1 MSEESLVR
9 VMSKRT
15 TSKTSVDSGSANV
28 ESGST
33 ESKAE
38 KTKVAA
44 VCTSCGEIYA
54 AEKLSDGEV
63 RPIGRK
69 DGCRCGVGTF
79 EAIGTGAAN

>member
-1 MSEESLVR
+1 
-9 VMSKRT
+9 MSKTT
-15 TSKTSVDSGSANV
+15 TSKTSVDSR
-28 ESGST
+28 ST
-33 ESKAE
+33 ESEAE

-54 AEKLSDGEV
+54 AEQLSDGEV

-79 EAIGTGAAN
+79 EAIGTEAPN

>member
-1 MSEESLVR
+1 MSES
-9 VMSKRT
+9 T
-15 TSKTSVDSGSANV
+15 TPKVSADSV
-28 ESGST
+28 ST
-33 ESKAE
+33 ESETE

-54 AEKLSDGEV
+54 AEQASDGEV

-79 EAIGTGAAN
+79 EAIGTEAAN